1 MKFSITD
8 EREVKKF
15 FIIFYVVGIIGMS
28 IPYTLPLF
36 KILTPY
42 ALLLSFGYPVFFHPT
57 KRDITSNILFFFI
70 FLAGLAVEI
79 IGVKTGVIFGGYE
92 YGNSLGI
99 KVYDTPVLIG
109 INWLFLVYT
118 TACIVDKTKWHA
130 VLKIVAAASG
140 MLLYDLVL
148 EQVAPKMD
156 MWSWQDNV
164 VPIQNYIAWFVIAAF
179 FHSLLKIFKVKL
191 SNPLAAHIIA
201 CQFVFFVVLLFL
213 L

>member
-15 FIIFYVVGIIGMS
+15 FIIFYVVGIIGMA

-36 KILTPY
+36 KILTPF
-42 ALLLSFGYPVFFHPT
+42 ALILSFGYLVFFHPT
-57 KRDITSNILFFFI
+57 KKDSTSNALFFFI
-70 FLAGLAVEI
+70 FLAGLVVEI
-79 IGVKTGVIFGGYE
+79 IGVKTGIIFGGYE

-99 KVYDTPVLIG
+99 KVFETPLLIG

-118 TACIVDKTKWHA
+118 TACIVDKTNWHA
-130 VLKIVAAASG
+130 IVKIVVAASG
-140 MLLYDLVL
+140 MLVYDIVL